1 MRPSS
6 SSSVPLDPSATTTTL
21 TTPIKVLS
29 KSDRNPKRAQNEDDD
44 ATEPLSSHPDHQ
56 DHSLRGSLF
65 ELDVFHLKSEREAK
79 RFKLIDERDWN
90 IISSEPSNE
99 SVYFTQGHSA
109 LSIVSVIGPMGVGKS
124 NLLNILAGRKIFETH
139 KSQPKSDDRSML
151 IGRHSTRGVDIYSTY
166 HRIFLDCQPF
176 LAPSVLED
184 FLTNRSNSQF
194 KKNSLISDPSTSC
207 HMISLQLAT
216 FLIATSDYVIIMFRW
231 LADVHFLKL
240 LASAIMLI
248 GEDNLRAKF
257 IIFSKDKNVHNGDF
271 KLLIERCLGSSRVDK
286 IISDEWQLYASIAP
300 YSSEKLDLYHKDPST
315 FTGKNWLLS
324 CQKLWNSTIKGS
336 SMFSDYAHQVY
347 NSNNC
352 TL

>member
-1 MRPSS
+1 MRSS
-6 SSSVPLDPSATTTTL
+6 SSTSAINPSAA
-21 TTPIKVLS
+21 PIKVLN
-29 KSDRNPKRAQNEDDD
+29 KNDRTPKRTQNQDDD
-44 ATEPLSSHPDHQ
+44 TTEQQQSRLDHQ
-56 DHSLRGSLF
+56 TDLVRVLTD
-65 ELDVFHLKSEREAK
+65 LDVFHLKPEREAR
-79 RFKLIDERDWN
+79 RFRLIDERDWN
-90 IISSEPSNE
+90 IISSEPPNE
-99 SVYFTQGHSA
+99 SVYFTEGHSA

-124 NLLNILAGRKIFETH
+124 NLLNVLAGRKIFETH
-139 KSQPKSDDRSML
+139 TSQPKADGSMM
-151 IGRHSTRGVDIYSTY
+151 IGRHLTRGVDIYSTY
-166 HRIFLDCQPF
+166 HRILLDCQPF
-176 LAPSVLED
+176 LASSVLED

-194 KKNSLISDPSTSC
+194 KRNSLISDPSTSC

-216 FLIATSDYVIIMFRW
+216 FLIATSDNVIIMFRR

-257 IIFSKDKNVHNGDF
+257 IIFSKDKNVHNDNF
-271 KLLIERCLGSSRVDK
+271 KLMIERCLGSNRVDK
-286 IISDEWQLYASIAP
+286 IISDEWELYASIAP
-300 YSSEKLDLYHKDPST
+300 YSSEKLGLYHKDPST
-315 FTGKNWLLS
+315 FTGKNWLTT

>member
-1 MRPSS
+1 MRPSTS
-6 SSSVPLDPSATTTTL
+6 SSSATAPSTTSS
-21 TTPIKVLS
+21 TPIKVLS
-29 KSDRNPKRAQNEDDD
+29 KNGRAQNRTPVQADE
-44 ATEPLSSHPDHQ
+44 TIESKSNRGQQ
-56 DHSLRGSLF
+56 DQPKRSF
-65 ELDVFHLKSEREAK
+65 EIDVFRLKPEREAK
-79 RFKLIDERDWN
+79 KFRLISEREWN
-90 IISSEPSNE
+90 IISSEPPSE
-99 SVYFTQGHSA
+99 SVYFTEGHSA

-124 NLLNILAGRKIFETH
+124 SLLNELAGRKIFETH
-139 KSQPKSDDRSML
+139 SSLSKGDRPVLSKQHL
-151 IGRHSTRGVDIYSTY
+151 TRGIDIYSTY
-166 HRIFLDCQPF
+166 HRILLDCQPF

-184 FLTNRSNSQF
+184 FLTNRSSSQF
-194 KKNSLISDPSTSC
+194 NKSSLISDPLTSC

-231 LADVHFLKL
+231 LADVNFLKL

-257 IIFSKDKNVHNGDF
+257 IIFSKDKGAHDGNF
-271 KLLIERCLGSSRVDK
+271 KKLLERCLGSGRIEK
-286 IISDEWQLYASIAP
+286 IVSDEWQLYTSIAP
-300 YSSEKLDLYHKDPST
+300 YSIDKLNLYHKDPST
-315 FTGKNWLLS
+315 FTGKNWLAS